1 MTEITNEELPDE
13 ESFFDYHEL
22 TVDPG
27 QSSIRID
34 KFITDKLAYA
44 TRNKVQ
50 QSIVSGIVK
59 VNGEVV
65 KANYK
70 IKAGDL
76 ITFAMEKSRKETEVV
91 AEDLPLDIR
100 YEDDHLMVVY
110 KPAGMVVH
118 PAHGN
123 WTGTLVNA
131 LAYYFK
137 NLPELPGNSGRPGLV
152 HRIDKDTSGLLVIAK
167 SERAMSHLAKQF
179 YDHSISRT
187 YVALVWGEPAA
198 DEGTINVHIGR
209 GVKDRKVMQA
219 YPEGEAGKSAIT
231 HWKVIKRLRYV
242 TLISCELET
251 GRTHQI
257 RAHMKYIGHPLFNDA
272 MYGGD
277 QIRKGTQY
285 SKYKSYI
292 QNCFQILPR
301 QALHAKSL
309 GFIHP
314 ISGEELYFEGEM
326 PEDMLTVI
334 EKWENYVKFE
344 K

>member
-1 MTEITNEELPDE
+1 MTEITNEELPEE
-13 ESFFDYHEL
+13 ESFFDHHEL

-50 QSIVSGIVK
+50 QSITSGIVQ

-167 SERAMSHLAKQF
+167 SERAMTHLAKQF
-179 YDHSISRT
+179 LIIPFQEAMWLWSGGNHQM
-187 YVALVWGEPAA
+187 
-198 DEGTINVHIGR
+198 
-209 GVKDRKVMQA
+209 RKERSMF
-219 YPEGEAGKSAIT
+219 P
-231 HWKVIKRLRYV
+231 
-242 TLISCELET
+242 
-251 GRTHQI
+251 
-257 RAHMKYIGHPLFNDA
+257 
-272 MYGGD
+272 
-277 QIRKGTQY
+277 
-285 SKYKSYI
+285 
-292 QNCFQILPR
+292 
-301 QALHAKSL
+301 
-309 GFIHP
+309 
-314 ISGEELYFEGEM
+314 
-326 PEDMLTVI
+326 
-334 EKWENYVKFE
+334 
-344 K
+344 